1 MFSLECGVP
10 QGFCLGPIL
19 FTLYRSKLFETVKTH
34 LPEVHCYADDTQAY
48 ISLVRPAF
56 SLKGM
61 ENRGYSFVDDNLK
74 LNDDRRTEFL
84 IIGTP

>member
-1 MFSLECGVP
+1 MFSVEGGVP

-56 SLKGM
+56 SLKRHGKS
-61 ENRGYSFVDDNLK
+61 RIFVC
-74 LNDDRRTEFL
+74 
-84 IIGTP
+84 G